1 MRILLL
7 DDQPAYMNA
16 RWLPDL
22 RDAGHEVHFV
32 KRMHK
37 AIERLQEGQ
46 AFDLVVLDLL
56 MDHEVPAALDAEQKL
71 VSEALR
77 AAGHLGETT
86 TQALG
91 LWLWKQARPY
101 CYLTSYP
108 RLWRPG
114 VGSPPEY
121 NGASTAQL
129 KRLVCDRGSEGD
141 PETYVQEVR
150 SLWVSHFH
158 MGGRP

>member
-16 RWLPDL
+16 IWLPDL
-22 RDAGHEVHFV
+22 REAGHEVHFV

-37 AIERLQEGQ
+37 AIERLNEDP

-56 MDHEVPAALDAEQKL
+56 MDHEVPAVLDVEQKL

-77 AAGHLGETT
+77 AAGHVGETT
-86 TQALG
+86 AQALG

-121 NGASTAQL
+121 NGANAAQL
-129 KRLVCDRGSEGD
+129 QRLVCERGTEGG
-141 PETYVQEVR
+141 PEIFVEEIR
-150 SLWVSHFH
+150 SLWSDHFH
-158 MGGRP
+158 VGG